1 MPENLWNLENLKNQ
15 FTDFTSSQ
23 FLIGIATLITIG
35 SIIPPLIKFLRTLQH
50 YKVLV
55 RLNSP
60 TQFINE
66 LKELLKILIGFLVV
80 YWLLL
85 FLITISYVSVYAVHI
100 RLYCIQG
107 FSLLFYITIIIL
119 LLVLLFIHIR
129 NKTEWHYLELYLY
142 ALFLTFCIS
151 FFLGKLLTYQYALP
165 ILLILINTCFAII
178 TLKTNVSHNIIMYD
192 DNIFWKI
199 LSYLRYGM
207 VLVVFCLGIIRQNF
221 EYIDVLFIFWMITV
235 ILYYLYSLL
244 KLPTISG
251 DMIKFIE
258 TTDYNFTS
266 KSEVRY
272 TNSGFIRFYT
282 VSGKLMLLDSKQLRI
297 IKYSSYNIFRRKNR
311 DGKWYCELYNN
322 EKYYFD
328 ESKVISQDWVQ
339 FATYTQS
346 RADFCIIPKND
357 IKCIIYSADVS
368 LSEGTRS

>member
-80 YWLLL
+80 CWLLL
-85 FLITISYVSVYAVHI
+85 FLITFLYVSVYAVQI
-100 RLYCIQG
+100 RLYCIHG
-107 FSLLFYITIIIL
+107 FSLFFYTAIIIL
-119 LLVLLFIHIR
+119 LLVLLFIQIR
-129 NKTEWHYLELYLY
+129 NKNEWHYLELYLY

-151 FFLGKLLTYQYALP
+151 FFLGKLLTYQYALQVFS
-165 ILLILINTCFAII
+165 IIINTCFAII
-178 TLKTNVSHNIIMYD
+178 TLKTGVLHNIIMYD

-199 LSYLRYGM
+199 LSYLRYGI
-207 VLVVFCLGIIRQNF
+207 VLIVFCLGIIRQNF
-221 EYIDVLFIFWMITV
+221 EYIDVLLIFWMITV
-235 ILYYLYSLL
+235 FFYYLYFLL
-244 KLPTISG
+244 KLPTVSG

-258 TTDYNFTS
+258 TADYNFTS

-311 DGKWYCELYNN
+311 DGKWCCELYNN

-328 ESKVISQDWVQ
+328 ESKVISQDLVQ
-339 FATYTQS
+339 FATYTQF